1 MENPSAENRKQQFLV
16 FVVAT
21 LVLILSAVNSTIVAT
36 ALSDI
41 QKSLGSDLNWTGW
54 VISAYLL
61 MNVTVMPLM
70 GRISDEWGRK
80 RVFLVCLVV
89 FTLSSLLCAI
99 SPNIYCLI
107 AFRALQAL
115 GGGGFIPSIYGI
127 VGDSFQEGRA
137 QAIGMFSSIY
147 SLGCIIG
154 PALGGW
160 LLESWSWRSVF
171 WINLPIGVL
180 VFIATILMLKPD
192 RAVKRT
198 SLDTVGAIYFAG
210 ALLSL
215 IYFMTRLGQDP
226 SSIHSWRTLTLP
238 VLGLLFL
245 LAFLRRES
253 RVENPILEITLLKSR
268 VFAVMNLLNMVYGA
282 CLFGIT
288 SFIPYFAMV
297 TYGFSSLASGSLLTG
312 QALGMMGMGVVTSML
327 LKRTGYRKP
336 MALGF
341 LLIALGAFG
350 MGWYL
355 RFPVFLGR
363 EIPPYICLMF
373 MSFVIG
379 LGGGMTSPSSNNAA
393 IELMPDKISAITG
406 IRGMFRT
413 AGGILGVSGVVLML
427 SLFTDPAEGFR
438 MVFMGMGVL
447 LVLGIPLVREVP
459 DGKT

>member
-1 MENPSAENRKQQFLV
+1 MESSTADIKKQQFLV
-16 FVVAT
+16 FIIAT
-21 LVLILSAVNSTIVAT
+21 LVLIMAAVNSTIVAT
-36 ALSDI
+36 ALPDI
-41 QKSLGSDLNWTGW
+41 QKSLGADLNWTGW

-89 FTLSSLLCAI
+89 FTLSSWLCAV

-127 VGDSFQEGRA
+127 VGDCFQEGRA

-147 SLGCIIG
+147 SLGSIIG
-154 PALGGW
+154 PAIGGW
-160 LLESWSWRSVF
+160 LLGSWSWRSVF

-180 VFIATILMLKPD
+180 VLIAALVMLKKD
-192 RAVKRT
+192 RTVKRT
-198 SLDTVGAIYFAG
+198 SLDMAGAVYFAG

-226 SSIHSWRTLTLP
+226 SSIHSWQTLLLP
-238 VLGLLFL
+238 GLALVFI

-253 RVENPILEITLLKSR
+253 RVETPILEMGLLKSR
-268 VFAVMNLLNMVYGA
+268 VFAVMNILNMVYGA

-288 SFIPYFAMV
+288 SFIPYFAQV

-312 QALGMMGMGVVTSML
+312 QALGMMGMGVATSML

-341 LLIALGAFG
+341 LLIAMGAFG

-355 RFPVFLGR
+355 QAPVFLGW
-363 EIPPYICLMF
+363 EVPPYIFLMV
-373 MSFVIG
+373 MSFITG

-406 IRGMFRT
+406 IRGMFRQT
-413 AGGILGVSGVVLML
+413 GGILGVSGVVLML
-427 SLFTDPAEGFR
+427 SLFTDPAAGFR
-438 MVFMGMGVL
+438 VVFMGMGVML
-447 LVLGIPLVREVP
+447 ILSIPLIREVP
-459 DGKT
+459 DGKS